1 MLDNLL
7 LTEVLAEQKRRD
19 IELRITRG
27 HLAEIAAA
35 GSPPRSGLRGAVAA
49 AIVRFGIRLDGTAG
63 RRAAAPQH

>member
-19 IELRITRG
+19 IEGRILNAR
-27 HLAEIAAA
+27 LVEIAAA
-35 GSPPRSGLRGAVAA
+35 GQTRSSGLRGTVAE
-49 AIVRFGIRLDGTAG
+49 AIVRFGILLDDTAG

>member
-19 IELRITRG
+19 IEGRIKSG
-27 HLAEIAAA
+27 QLAEIAAG
-35 GSPPRSGLRGAVAA
+35 GSPPRSGLRGSVAA
-49 AIVRFGIRLDGTAG
+49 AIVRFGIRLDSTAG